1 MSNGRS
7 FVVYTVI
14 RRGDGNDKEKDFWQR
29 IGIAFI
35 NRDGSM
41 NVILNAL
48 PTNGRLH
55 IREPAPQEEQAST
68 N

>member
-1 MSNGRS
+1 MASGRS
-7 FVVYTVI
+7 FAVYTVLK
-14 RRGDGNDKEKDFWQR
+14 RDEGKDFWQR
-29 IGIAFI
+29 IGVAFI

-55 IREPAPQEEQAST
+55 IREPEPQEEPANT